1 MKKTILYIASLL
13 LASTGIMS
21 CDDDFER
28 IPVQVPEASL
38 KANTTIADLKIN
50 NWSDEQRN
58 YANEIGLTESGEH
71 TIIKGRVI
79 TSDET
84 GNIYKNFVIADE
96 TSALTISVNMKN
108 IYQSY
113 LRGQEVVIDA
123 TGLYIGKRNGML
135 QLGDKLFYDSQQVWE
150 TSYLEQEVL
159 EAHAQQ
165 NGLPNFAAIDTL
177 DVTIPQLNDIMKSS
191 DKTELIN
198 IVSKLVRIKNVR
210 WEDAGKP
217 FYDST
222 SSTAQA
228 SGMSCNVIDE
238 NGNSIQF
245 RNSAYSSFADKI
257 LPYGMGD
264 VVAVLGIYGT
274 NWQLTLIDAEGLQ
287 NYDPNARPEDVP
299 GYAKFQKVANVTA
312 GKQYLLVADGTK
324 MAKPVAAGKGY
335 GWIYVSD
342 VTATDD
348 VIIENE
354 SNAFTFTASGAGY
367 TIQQSDGRY
376 LYLQGTYNSFQVSEE
391 VPAADAAASIWT
403 VESQDDGTVKITNAV
418 MGKWMQ
424 YSSSHSSYGAYDSDQ
439 DGGCRPVLYE
449 KVEK

>member
-28 IPVQVPEASL
+28 IPVQVPEATWV
-38 KANTTIADLKIN
+38 ANTTIADLKIN
-50 NWSDEQRN
+50 NWSDERN

-71 TIIKGRVI
+71 TVIKGRVI
-79 TSDET
+79 SSDET
-84 GNIYKNFVIADE
+84 GNIYKNFVIDDG
-96 TSALTISVNMKN
+96 TGALTVSVNMKN

-113 LRGQEVVIDA
+113 LRGQEVVMDV
-123 TGLYIGKRNGML
+123 TGLHIGKYNGML
-135 QLGDKLFYDSQQVWE
+135 QLGAPEWYDKGNCWE
-150 TSYLEQEVL
+150 VTFMEQEVL

-165 NGLPNFAAIDTL
+165 NGLANLAAIDTMV
-177 DVTIPQLNDIMKSS
+177 VTIPELNEIKKDNEKFVGMISR
-191 DKTELIN
+191 
-198 IVSKLVRIKNVR
+198 LVKFENVR
-210 WEDAGKP
+210 WEDGGKEFAG
-217 FYDST
+217 
-222 SSTAQA
+222 TANA
-228 SGMSCNVIDE
+228 NRYLIDAE
-238 NGNSIQF
+238 GNKILF
-245 RNSAYSSFADKI
+245 RNSAYSDFSYDI

-264 VVAVLGIYGT
+264 VVAILGVYGT
-274 NWQLTLIDAEGLQ
+274 DWQLSLIDSAGLQ
-287 NYDPNARPEDVP
+287 NFDPNAGPEDVP
-299 GYAKFQKVANVTA
+299 GYAKFQKVAHVTA

-335 GWIYVSD
+335 DWLYVSD

-354 SNAFTFTASGAGY
+354 SNAFTFAASGAGY

-391 VPAADAAASIWT
+391 VSEADAAASIWT
-403 VESQDDGTVKITNAV
+403 VEPQDDGTVKITNAV

-439 DGGCRPVLYE
+439 DGGYRPVLYE

>member
-28 IPVQVPEASL
+28 IPVQVPEATWV
-38 KANTTIADLKIN
+38 ANTTIADLKIN
-50 NWSDEQRN
+50 NWSDDRN

-79 TSDET
+79 SSDET
-84 GNIYKNFVIADE
+84 GNIYKNFVIDDG
-96 TSALTISVNMKN
+96 TGALTVSVNMKN

-113 LRGQEVVIDA
+113 LRGQEVVMDV
-123 TGLYIGKRNGML
+123 TGLHIGKYNGML
-135 QLGDKLFYDSQQVWE
+135 QLGSKLFYEQGNVWE
-150 TSYLEQEVL
+150 TSYMEQDVL
-159 EAHAQQ
+159 EAHSQQ
-165 NGLPNFAAIDTL
+165 NGLANLAAIDTMV
-177 DVTIPQLNDIMKSS
+177 VTIPELNEIKKD
-191 DKTELIN
+191 TEKFVGM
-198 IVSKLVRIKNVR
+198 VSRLVKFENVR
-210 WEDAGKP
+210 WEDGGKEFAG
-217 FYDST
+217 
-222 SSTAQA
+222 TANA
-228 SGMSCNVIDE
+228 NRYLIDAE
-238 NGNSIQF
+238 GNKILF
-245 RNSAYSSFADKI
+245 RNSAYSDFSYDI

-264 VVAVLGIYGT
+264 VVAILGVYGT
-274 NWQLTLIDAEGLQ
+274 DWQLTLIDSAGLQ
-287 NYDPNARPEDVP
+287 NFDPNAGPEDVP
-299 GYAKFQKVANVTA
+299 GMGQYKKVANVTA

-324 MAKPVAAGKGY
+324 MAQPVAAGKDY
-335 GWIYVSD
+335 GWLYVSD

-376 LYLQGTYNSFQVSEE
+376 LYMQGTYNSFQVSEE

-403 VESQDDGTVKITNAV
+403 VEPQSDGTVKITNAA
-418 MGKWMQ
+418 MGKWLQ
-424 YSSSHSSYGAYDSDQ
+424 YSTSFTSYGAYDSDQ
-439 DGGCRPVLYE
+439 DGGYRPVLYE

>member
-28 IPVQVPEASL
+28 IPVQVPEATWE
-38 KANTTIADLKIN
+38 ANTTIADLKKS
-50 NWSDEQRN
+50 NWSDDRN
-58 YANEIGLTESGEH
+58 YANEIGLTAEGEH
-71 TIIKGRVI
+71 IIIKGRVI
-79 TSDET
+79 SSDET
-84 GNIYKNFVIADE
+84 GNIYKNFVIDDG
-96 TSALTISVNMKN
+96 TGALTVSVNMKN

-113 LRGQEVVIDA
+113 LRGQEVVMDV
-123 TGLYIGKRNGML
+123 TGLHIGKYNGML
-135 QLGDKLFYDSQQVWE
+135 QLGSKLWYESGSVWK
-150 TSYLEQEVL
+150 TSYMEQDVL
-159 EAHAQQ
+159 EAHSQQ
-165 NGLPNFAAIDTL
+165 NGLANLAAIDTMV
-177 DVTIPQLNDIMKSS
+177 VTIPELNEIKKD
-191 DKTELIN
+191 TEKFVGM
-198 IVSKLVRIKNVR
+198 VSRLVKFENVR
-210 WEDAGKP
+210 WEDGGKEFAG
-217 FYDST
+217 
-222 SSTAQA
+222 TANA
-228 SGMSCNVIDE
+228 NRYLIDAE
-238 NGNSIQF
+238 GNKILF
-245 RNSAYSSFADKI
+245 RNSAYSDFSYDI

-264 VVAVLGIYGT
+264 VVAILGVYGT
-274 NWQLTLIDAEGLQ
+274 DWQLTLIDSAGLQ
-287 NYDPNARPEDVP
+287 NFDPNAGPEDVP
-299 GYAKFQKVANVTA
+299 GMGQYKKVANVTA

-324 MAKPVAAGKGY
+324 MAQPVAAGKDY
-335 GWIYVSD
+335 GWLYVSD

-403 VESQDDGTVKITNAV
+403 VEPQSDGTVKITNAG
-418 MGKWMQ
+418 MGKWLQ
-424 YSSSHSSYGAYDSDQ
+424 YSTSFTSYGAYDSDQ